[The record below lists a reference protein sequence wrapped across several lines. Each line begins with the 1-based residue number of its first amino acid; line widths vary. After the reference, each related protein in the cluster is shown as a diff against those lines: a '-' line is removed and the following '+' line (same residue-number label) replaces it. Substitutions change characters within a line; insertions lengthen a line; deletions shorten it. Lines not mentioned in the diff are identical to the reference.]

1 VSVPKAQA
9 RDASYP
15 RAMSTQAFRISDLI
29 GEQFTVV
36 AFVMDYVEFH
46 FNGPVLRSLT
56 DPIVQTETGRVQFP
70 EPGSRDALCT
80 LIGST
85 VEVASVHEGDRIEIR
100 TAESQTLI
108 VPLDEASRRGPEA
121 AHFVP
126 LDETGRSDVPDMHIW

>member
-1 VSVPKAQA
+1 MSAQ
-9 RDASYP
+9 P
-15 RAMSTQAFRISDLI
+15 FRVTDLA

-56 DPIVQTETGRVQFP
+56 NPIVQTEAGRAEFP
-70 EPGSRDALCT
+70 APGSRDALCT

-85 VEVASVHEGDRIEIR
+85 VDVASVHAGDRIEIR
-100 TAESQTLI
+100 TAENQTLI

-121 AHFVP
+121 AHLVP
-126 LDETGRSDVPDMHIW
+126 LDETGRADVPDMTIW

>member
-1 VSVPKAQA
+1 
-9 RDASYP
+9 
-15 RAMSTQAFRISDLI
+15 MSAQAFRVSDLA

-56 DPIVQTETGRVQFP
+56 NPIVQTEAGRVQFP
-70 EPGSRDALCT
+70 APGSRDALCT

-85 VEVASVHEGDRIEIR
+85 VDVASVHQGDRIEIR
-100 TAESQTLI
+100 TAENQTLI

-121 AHFVP
+121 AHLVL
-126 LDETGRSDVPDMHIW
+126 LDETGRADVPDMTIW